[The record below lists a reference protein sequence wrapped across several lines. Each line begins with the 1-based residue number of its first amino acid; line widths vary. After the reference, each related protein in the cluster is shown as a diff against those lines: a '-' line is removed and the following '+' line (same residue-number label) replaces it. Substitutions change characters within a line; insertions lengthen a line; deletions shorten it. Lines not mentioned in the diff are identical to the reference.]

1 MQALKLGI
9 LDFGYRSKSDSASV
23 ILNDVI
29 GVAQLAD
36 QLGYSC
42 LWLSEHHNSGP
53 AWSNP
58 EMLLP
63 VLAGLTDRIHIGI
76 AGILLATHSPYRVA
90 LNFKLLSTIYPGRID
105 LGLANGATMVPVVQK
120 LLSNPN
126 VDETYMRCFHNKS
139 MELLR
144 YLQNERQVYEEE
156 KLLVPPVGGPI
167 PRIWK
172 LSTSLKGLN
181 ECIEKKMNLCLSTF
195 HSGYATKPDKQQI
208 LQFKKDYFK
217 KNKIKPEISIAFAS
231 VCEAQTK
238 SAIKTFESLQ
248 LNDGMQQSKYIVGSP
263 GLIKE
268 KLHAIYEETG
278 ISEFVFHDSSI
289 NYAKRTKALELLAK
303 EFELS

>member
-1 MQALKLGI
+1 MPELKLGI
-9 LDFGYRSKSDSASV
+9 LDFGYRSKTDSAST

-29 GVAQLAD
+29 DAAQLAD
-36 QLGYSC
+36 QLGYNC

-63 VLAGLTDRIHIGI
+63 VLAGLTDRINIGI

-90 LNFKLLSTIYPGRID
+90 LNFKLLSTLYPGRID
-105 LGLANGATMVPVVQK
+105 LGLANGLSMLPVVQK
-120 LLSNPN
+120 LLSNSN
-126 VDETYMRCFHNKS
+126 VDETYTKCFHIKS
-139 MELLR
+139 NELLR
-144 YLQNERQVYEEE
+144 YLQDEKQVFDEE

-167 PRIWK
+167 PRMWK

-195 HSGYATKPDKQQI
+195 HASYINKPDKQQI
-208 LQFKKDYFK
+208 LQFKKDYFE

-231 VCEAQTK
+231 VCEAETK
-238 SAIKTFESLQ
+238 SAIRTFQKLQ
-248 LNDGMQQSKYIVGSP
+248 TSGELKRDNHIVGSP

-268 KLHAIYEETG
+268 KLYAIYEETG
-278 ISEFVFHDSSI
+278 ISDFVYYESSKD
-289 NYAKRTKALELLAK
+289 YTKRTRALKLLAK